1 LRIEQS
7 RKHGAFDSRSPLIRH
22 KPVPA
27 SLWRFGE
34 ERLDWHE
41 FLARFFPDR
50 RRHDREA
57 LAAYESYVNDV
68 ESRSAFC
75 PVTAS
80 PSTAAPGALPDATQL
95 SEDEEEPPATA
106 DTDRWQGEGGA
117 LAGRSR
123 RPRRGERPVGTQR
136 V

>member
-7 RKHGAFDSRSPLIRH
+7 RKHGPFDTRSPLIRH
-22 KPVPA
+22 TPVPT
-27 SLWRFGE
+27 SLWLGE

-68 ESRSAFC
+68 ESRPSL
-75 PVTAS
+75 S
-80 PSTAAPGALPDATQL
+80 PPTAASGLLPDARQR
-95 SEDEEEPPATA
+95 SEVEEEPPATG

-117 LAGRSR
+117 SAGRSR
-123 RPRRGERPVGTQR
+123 RPRRGERPVGRQR

>member
-7 RKHGAFDSRSPLIRH
+7 RKHGAFDSRHPPTRH
-22 KPVPA
+22 TPA
-27 SLWRFGE
+27 PTRLWLGE
-34 ERLDWHE
+34 ERLDWQE

-57 LAAYESYVNDV
+57 LAAYESYVNEV
-68 ESRSAFC
+68 ESRSAPF
-75 PVTAS
+75 PATAS
-80 PSTAAPGALPDATQL
+80 PPTAASAGLPDPTQL

-117 LAGRSR
+117 SARRSR
-123 RPRRGERPVGTQR
+123 RPRRGERPVGTQKL
-136 V
+136 

>member
-1 LRIEQS
+1 MRIEHS
-7 RKHGAFDSRSPLIRH
+7 RKHGAFDSRYPPTRH
-22 KPVPA
+22 APVPA
-27 SLWRFGE
+27 SLWRSGE
-34 ERLDWHE
+34 ERLDWQG

-68 ESRSAFC
+68 ESRSAL
-75 PVTAS
+75 S
-80 PSTAAPGALPDATQL
+80 PPTAAPGFLPNTTQL
-95 SEDEEEPPATA
+95 SEVEEEPLATA

-117 LAGRSR
+117 SAGRSR

>member
-1 LRIEQS
+1 LRIEHS
-7 RKHGAFDSRSPLIRH
+7 RKHGSFDSRYPPTRH
-22 KPVPA
+22 TPVPA
-27 SLWRFGE
+27 SLWRLGE
-34 ERLDWHE
+34 ERLDWQE

-68 ESRSAFC
+68 ESRSAPF
-75 PVTAS
+75 PATAS
-80 PSTAAPGALPDATQL
+80 PPMAAPAALPDTL

-117 LAGRSR
+117 SAGRSRR

-136 V
+136 L

>member
-1 LRIEQS
+1 LRIEHS
-7 RKHGAFDSRSPLIRH
+7 RKHGAFDSRYPPTRH
-22 KPVPA
+22 TPVPT
-27 SLWRFGE
+27 SLWLGE
-34 ERLDWHE
+34 KRLDWQE

-68 ESRSAFC
+68 ESRSAFF
-75 PVTAS
+75 PATAS
-80 PSTAAPGALPDATQL
+80 PPTAAPGALPDTTQF

-117 LAGRSR
+117 AAGRSR
-123 RPRRGERPVGTQR
+123 RPRRGERPAQTQTA
-136 V
+136 

>member
-1 LRIEQS
+1 MKHS
-7 RKHGAFDSRSPLIRH
+7 RKHGAFDSRYPPTRH
-22 KPVPA
+22 KPPPT
-27 SLWRFGE
+27 SLWHGE
-34 ERLDWHE
+34 ERLDWQE

-57 LAAYESYVNDV
+57 LAAYEAYVNDV
-68 ESRSAFC
+68 ESRFAPSPA
-75 PVTAS
+75 TAS
-80 PSTAAPGALPDATQL
+80 RPTAAPAALPDTTQL

-117 LAGRSR
+117 SAGRSR
-123 RPRRGERPVGTQR
+123 RPRRGERPVGTQK